1 MNISI
6 KPLYPLFALLLIA
19 TLPALAQ
26 QGRDTVRPAT
36 QPAVNKHRQM
46 AEELGL
52 SKKQA
57 KELKEVNAEFA
68 PKIKALRSDSTL
80 ERRQKRQQVMQ
91 LVQQRE
97 DKIKGILTPDQLTKY
112 QQLQKEQ
119 MRNRRNG
126 TGMDAEADNP

>member
-1 MNISI
+1 MSI
-6 KPLYPLFALLLIA
+6 NMKPLYTLLALLLIA

-57 KELKEVNAEFA
+57 KELKEVNAEFV
-68 PKIKALRSDSTL
+68 PKIKELRADSTL
-80 ERRQKRQQVMQ
+80 EKRQKRQQVMQ
-91 LVQQRE
+91 LMQQRE
-97 DKIKGILTPDQLTKY
+97 DKVKGILTPDQLTKY
-112 QQLQKEQ
+112 QQWQKEQ
-119 MRNRRNG
+119 RQNRRNG
-126 TGMDAEADNP
+126 MDMNPGADNP